1 MNVDLWQNKIQTC
14 DIIIYRLDCSYYY
27 MLLINFVKKKFYS
40 STYDKLLEASLCIS
54 QVLTMHFSF
63 CFYFFFYLLFFYF
76 FLFPFLFVYIYFC
89 FYFIFVFTF
98 LSVFSFC
105 FYYRKKMFTNNFF
118 KLSTQSLSYLQHLQ
132 DFLLVSPKY
141 LSWFVW
147 FILWLYWIFEF
158 PLKRKLISRF
168 TVSFLRRYLK
178 QQRCHPLFKV
188 CDIQQSVFFLFDML
202 LLLIIDLQ

>member
-1 MNVDLWQNKIQTC
+1 MWHNNIQTW
-14 DIIIYRLDCSYYY
+14 LQ
-27 MLLINFVKKKFYS
+27 LLLHAFNFVKKKFYS

-54 QVLTMHFSF
+54 QVLTMYFSF
-63 CFYFFFYLLFFYF
+63 CFYFFFYLFFFYF
-76 FLFPFLFVYIYFC
+76 FFFLFLFLFVYIYFC
-89 FYFIFVFTF
+89 FYFLFVFTF

-147 FILWLYWIFEF
+147 FVLWLY
-158 PLKRKLISRF
+158 
-168 TVSFLRRYLK
+168 
-178 QQRCHPLFKV
+178 
-188 CDIQQSVFFLFDML
+188 
-202 LLLIIDLQ
+202 